1 MKSLTVLLAGALI
14 VGPAPAITLADPAK
28 AQCEAEGGCIVI
40 TAQRLE
46 SELAAFRVKVL
57 RECKG
62 AV

>member
-14 VGPAPAITLADPAK
+14 VGPAPAITLDDSEKKSCA
-28 AQCEAEGGCIVI
+28 AEGGCIVI
-40 TAQRLE
+40 TATRLE
-46 SELAAFRVKVL
+46 SELAAIRVRTL